1 MERRYLA
8 VTVAM
13 AATFALFS
21 HAFGSGLLNKVH
33 DPRATLTSEI
43 HCAAQSL
50 RAHLLEKVNHS
61 LGANAEEAQL
71 RVELNLPAP
80 PPAAVPALPGAP
92 AVTPVAPVAPVK
104 VAAPPVAACP
114 SQRLVSD
121 ARLAQDFDTKMQ
133 AKMMALQSKLMAQQA
148 KLQAKL
154 AAQQARVN
162 SQVQREISRAAMVQ
176 VRATLAQAK
185 IKSHPCPGQKTVLV
199 SAGDDDMDINV
210 DVDQL
215 SNQIEQQVSRSL
227 RNTVRNF

>member
-8 VTVAM
+8 ATVVM

-33 DPRATLTSEI
+33 DPQATLISEM

-50 RAHLLEKVNHS
+50 RARLLDKVNHS

-80 PPAAVPALPGAP
+80 VPSAVPAVP
-92 AVTPVAPVAPVK
+92 AALAMPPVAPVAPATVT
-104 VAAPPVAACP
+104 APPVAACP
-114 SQRLVSD
+114 SQRLVSQV
-121 ARLAQDFDTKMQ
+121 RYAQDINTRTQ
-133 AKMMALQSKLMAQQA
+133 ARMMALQSRLLDREA
-148 KLQAKL
+148 KV
-154 AAQQARVN
+154 QARLVARQARIN
-162 SQVQREISRAAMVQ
+162 SQVQREMSRAALVQ
-176 VRATLAQAK
+176 IRASLAQAK
-185 IKSHPCPGQKTVLV
+185 VKSHPCPGEKTVLV
-199 SAGDDDMDINV
+199 SVGDDDMDINL

-215 SNQIEQQVSRSL
+215 SSQVEQQVSRSL